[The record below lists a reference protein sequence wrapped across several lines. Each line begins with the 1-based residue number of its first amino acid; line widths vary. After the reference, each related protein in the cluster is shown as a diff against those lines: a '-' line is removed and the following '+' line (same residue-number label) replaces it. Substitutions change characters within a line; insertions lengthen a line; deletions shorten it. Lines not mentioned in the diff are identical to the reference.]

1 MPASPRRSR
10 FVTGTAPVC
19 PPRATLTGAALPRR
33 SHRSAIGEWLLKI
46 APRVYYKSIAPCN
59 CPIVNYC
66 SHCGEKVVFR
76 VPEGDTLPRHLCEA
90 CGAIH
95 YLNPRLVIGTLPEWE
110 DRILLCRRA
119 IEPRRGFWT
128 LPAGFMEL
136 GETAEQAAI
145 RETLEEA
152 NARVEL
158 SGLFTL
164 LSVPRVDQVHL
175 FYRAQLLDLDFSP
188 GPESLEVALFRETE
202 IPWEDI
208 SFRTVSTTLKHYLAD
223 RGSGKFVFRAGEL
236 QPQG

>member
-1 MPASPRRSR
+1 MLEI
-10 FVTGTAPVC
+10 
-19 PPRATLTGAALPRR
+19 PPG
-33 SHRSAIGEWLLKI
+33 
-46 APRVYYKSIAPCN
+46 VYYKSIAPCI

-76 VPEGDTLPRHLCEA
+76 VPEGDNLPRHLCDA
-90 CGAIH
+90 CGTIH

-158 SGLFTL
+158 TGLFTL
-164 LSVPRVDQVHL
+164 LSVPHVDQVHL
-175 FYRAQLLDLDFSP
+175 FYRARLLDLNFSA
-188 GPESLEVALFRETE
+188 GAESLEVALFREAE

-208 SFRTVSTTLKHYLAD
+208 SFRTVSTTLKHYLTD
-223 RGSGKFVFRAGEL
+223 RGSGEFVFRAGEL
-236 QPQG
+236 KAQG

>member
-1 MPASPRRSR
+1 M
-10 FVTGTAPVC
+10 
-19 PPRATLTGAALPRR
+19 
-33 SHRSAIGEWLLKI
+33 
-46 APRVYYKSIAPCN
+46 
-59 CPIVNYC
+59 NYC

-76 VPEGDTLPRHLCEA
+76 VPEGDNLPRHLCDA
-90 CGAIH
+90 CGTIH

-158 SGLFTL
+158 TGLFTL
-164 LSVPRVDQVHL
+164 LSVPHVDQVHL
-175 FYRAQLLDLDFSP
+175 FYRARLLDLNFSA
-188 GPESLEVALFRETE
+188 GAESLEVALFREAE

-208 SFRTVSTTLKHYLAD
+208 SFRTVSTTLKHYLTD
-223 RGSGKFVFRAGEL
+223 RGSGEFVFRAGEL
-236 QPQG
+236 KAQG